1 MNDWPCALEYG
12 EDVPVYP
19 RAIRV
24 WLFHA
29 YRRRLEWLACHH
41 REELVSQT
49 KSEMTVARWIFFPP
63 GRRHRFQARIRGA
76 LLMAWS
82 NKFGGMLLTTGNKS
96 EIAVGYCTLYGDMC
110 GALAPIGDLL
120 KTDVYALARHINKKL
135 APRYGGA
142 MHAEVGSTTLG
153 RRIGRVLS

>member
-24 WLFHA
+24 WLFQA

-49 KSEMTVARWIFFPP
+49 KSELTVARWIFFPP
-63 GRRHRFQARIRGA
+63 GRRHRFQDRIRGEEA
-76 LLMAWS
+76 A
-82 NKFGGMLLTTGNKS
+82 
-96 EIAVGYCTLYGDMC
+96 
-110 GALAPIGDLL
+110 ALAAATWI
-120 KTDVYALARHINKKL
+120 LARDTGFLVEERIL
-135 APRYGGA
+135 FARLSRWA
-142 MHAEVGSTTLG
+142 
-153 RRIGRVLS
+153 RRIARVDAEYYDQRSEDQANKRLQPGFGLRRNPRKDKSDEKRK